1 MITFIKMLLYI
12 ILHLINIYDK
22 ENGVWHNDDLDG
34 RNNSHDSIFALQ
46 LQNLLWVTVN
56 NKHQLV

>member
-1 MITFIKMLLYI
+1 MLLYI

-34 RNNSHDSIFALQ
+34 RNNSHDSIFALH

-56 NKHQLV
+56 NKHQLVSI